1 MHPGISAQRGIYP
14 SSEDVKI
21 DGKLSK
27 GSEFE
32 LAEGFS
38 ERLKVGVEWTAADEV
53 FIGLR
58 AIEVSVKRLADLR
71 RELVEVGWKV
81 YDAVVTVVNEPPNCF
96 GE

>member
-14 SSEDVKI
+14 SSEDAKI

-38 ERLKVGVEWTAADEV
+38 ERLKVGV
-53 FIGLR
+53 
-58 AIEVSVKRLADLR
+58 IEVSVKRLADLR